1 MHGHEDELLFFV
13 SFLAS
18 FGFIRTSAHLIKAQ
32 VKWWPG
38 NVEVGGT
45 HIHHLV
51 WGILLILVCGY
62 IGAVERPDDPWSHI
76 AIVGFGIG
84 TGLTMD
90 EFALWL
96 NLRDVYWEK
105 EGRRSIDAVI
115 VVAILAG
122 LAVAG
127 LRLWVDAAEDVEA
140 EVVTVVGADRPPRL
154 RVRRRQ
160 RGQGEVR
167 NGTAQH
173 RDRRWSGSWAPCDS
187 RGRPHCGP
195 SAFYSRQRSTVPA
208 SASCIQPRKFAVP
221 PSLIVPAARS
231 PPLATLREPMSHRL
245 HNLAL
250 LLLLPLGGSNRRAA
264 R

>member
-51 WGILLILVCGY
+51 WGILLILICGY
-62 IGAVERPDDPWSHI
+62 IGAVERPDAPWRHI
-76 AIVGFGIG
+76 AIIGFGIG

-122 LAVAG
+122 LAVTG

-140 EVVTVVGADRPPRL
+140 EVVTVVGVIGLVRL
-154 RVRRRQ
+154 RVRRRE

-167 NGTAQH
+167 HGAAQH
-173 RDRRWSGSWAPCDS
+173 RDPGDRD
-187 RGRPHCGP
+187 RG
-195 SAFYSRQRSTVPA
+195 
-208 SASCIQPRKFAVP
+208 
-221 PSLIVPAARS
+221 
-231 PPLATLREPMSHRL
+231 
-245 HNLAL
+245 
-250 LLLLPLGGSNRRAA
+250 RRAA
-264 R
+264 RATDLAVGPRLLLAGQDRPRRRALRASAASSLDAASRSA

>member
-1 MHGHEDELLFFV
+1 MHGHESELLFFV
-13 SFLAS
+13 SFLLS

-51 WGILLILVCGY
+51 WGILLVLICGY
-62 IGAVERPDDPWSHI
+62 VGAVERPGEPWQHI
-76 AIVGFGIG
+76 AVVGFGIG

-122 LAVAG
+122 LAVTG
-127 LRLWVDAAEDVEA
+127 IRLWVDAAKDVES
-140 EVVTVVGADRPPRL
+140 EVVSAVGAIGLFGFVCAVGNATKEKFGMALLSIAIPVAGLVGALRLARPTSL
-154 RVRRRQ
+154 
-160 RGQGEVR
+160 
-167 NGTAQH
+167 
-173 RDRRWSGSWAPCDS
+173 WA
-187 RGRPHCGP
+187 R
-195 SAFYSRQRSTVPA
+195 AFYSQAKLERARERFGKD
-208 SASCIQPRKFAVP
+208 SADP
-221 PSLIVPAARS
+221 
-231 PPLATLREPMSHRL
+231 
-245 HNLAL
+245 
-250 LLLLPLGGSNRRAA
+250 
-264 R
+264 